1 MASRESFASPS
12 THGQRCLAGRSVL
25 IRDRLGHKSRHS
37 PYQRLAPL
45 YTGTAVFANGFPSRL
60 VGHIS
65 VTHMHQ
71 DDRIFQRTPCTAYR
85 LNRSRRVTARVHPG
99 VAIHRLPPA
108 VERRPALALRV
119 AHRQYGVA
127 EREGIPA
134 AGCMEEQAQARRPQ
148 RAWQNVGARTGS
160 TVGDQ
165 RNPLPSIKRCAPS
178 CGRCDWRSRKC
189 RER

>member
-1 MASRESFASPS
+1 MIGVAHHSEQLIEAVAAQAASQNACPS
-12 THGQRCLAGRSVL
+12 LCAFTR
-25 IRDRLGHKSRHS
+25 
-37 PYQRLAPL
+37 
-45 YTGTAVFANGFPSRL
+45 NGFPSSP

-127 EREGIPA
+127 SG
-134 AGCMEEQAQARRPQ
+134 
-148 RAWQNVGARTGS
+148 
-160 TVGDQ
+160 TVY
-165 RNPLPSIKRCAPS
+165 PLPDA
-178 CGRCDWRSRKC
+178 WRSKHRPEDPRGLGEMSA
-189 RER
+189 RELEAR